1 MLDVDQDDLAIW
13 RDSGDWTRL
22 RTAWHADGVM
32 QATWFHCTADD
43 I

>member
-1 MLDVDQDDLAIW
+1 MLDVDQGELANW
-13 RDSGDWTRL
+13 RDWTRL